1 MRQYLLKIVLK
12 NYFFRTIFKS
22 TLDLPCLPPYHLH
35 KLQNLNSVSSGN
47 QEDFTCMAPEIYRAA
62 AEGDTNILEGMPSA
76 DLRVQLTPNKNT
88 VLHIAAQFGQLKC
101 VAWIIQH
108 YSADSSLLQCPNLKG
123 DSPLHLAAR
132 EGHLEVVKALI
143 RAAKTVSERDFESG
157 IGADKAAVRYHHPQV
172 VKLLIEE
179 DPEFT
184 YGANFSGGT
193 PLYMAAERGFRDLVK
208 IIIENTNRDRLAHTG
223 PMGRTALHAAVIC
236 HDPKMVE
243 DILEWK
249 PDLTKE
255 VDENAWSP
263 LHCAAY
269 SGYVSIVAQLLDKSD
284 KSVVYLRVKNYG
296 NKTALHIAA
305 SRGRKRTA
313 KLLVSR
319 YPDCCEQVDINGN
332 NVLHLIMMQRRFF
345 KRLIKIPWMNVGALI
360 NEKNVEGQTP
370 LHLLADSQLRF
381 RSDYIRNKKVDKMA
395 LTNQN
400 LTALDVIS
408 SAEDLNGRK
417 GGIIQSL
424 KQSKARVG
432 PLLWQKTMRKGK
444 HSSQGIRDKG
454 SDISFL
460 RKVSDSHLLVAT
472 LVATVSFAAGF
483 TLPGGYND
491 SDGAMVVAFLTGLYA
506 VLPHH
511 SGIAIITV
519 IICVCCLVLNYA
531 LLGEYEKN
539 VEARFYFVR
548 CKYQQGV
555 NQIKQRAQTIS
566 HANDDGGKP

>member
-1 MRQYLLKIVLK
+1 MDP
-12 NYFFRTIFKS
+12 S
-22 TLDLPCLPPYHLH
+22 TSSHALE
-35 KLQNLNSVSSGN
+35 LQNLNSAS
-47 QEDFTCMAPEIYRAA
+47 I
-62 AEGDTNILEGMPSA
+62 
-76 DLRVQLTPNKNT
+76 QLTPNKNT

-101 VAWIIQH
+101 VVWIIQH
-108 YSADSSLLQCPNLKG
+108 YSADSSPLQRPNLKG
-123 DSPLHLAAR
+123 DTPLHLAGR
-132 EGHLEVVKALI
+132 EGHLEVAKALI
-143 RAAKTVSERDFESG
+143 PDNTMLRMTNNENDTALHE
-157 IGADKAAVRYHHPQV
+157 AVRYNHSKV
-172 VKLLIEE
+172 VKLLIKE
-179 DPEFT
+179 DPEFE

-193 PLYMAAERGFRDLVK
+193 PLYMAAERGSRDLVK
-208 IIIENTNRDRLAHTG
+208 IIIESTNR
-223 PMGRTALHAAVIC
+223 
-236 HDPKMVE
+236 
-243 DILEWK
+243 
-249 PDLTKE
+249 DLTKE
-255 VDENAWSP
+255 VDENGWSP

-284 KSVVYLRVKNYG
+284 ESVVYLRVKNYG

-305 SRGRKRTA
+305 TRGRKRTA

-319 YPDCCEQVDINGN
+319 FPDCCEQVDINGN

-408 SAEDLNGRK
+408 LAEDLTGRK

-444 HSSQGIRDKG
+444 NSSKKVRDKG

-491 SDGAMVVAFLTGLYA
+491 SDGMAILSKKAAFQAFVVSDSMALGLSVTAVLCHFCTALSEKGLQLAVLLKFAYLLTKLGVGAMVVAFLTGLYA

-511 SGIAIITV
+511 SGIAILTV

-539 VEARFYFVR
+539 VEARVSILLHVN
-548 CKYQQGV
+548 KY
-555 NQIKQRAQTIS
+555 
-566 HANDDGGKP
+566 

>member
-1 MRQYLLKIVLK
+1 MLRMTNKE
-12 NYFFRTIFKS
+12 NDTA
-22 TLDLPCLPPYHLH
+22 LH
-35 KLQNLNSVSSGN
+35 
-47 QEDFTCMAPEIYRAA
+47 E
-62 AEGDTNILEGMPSA
+62 
-76 DLRVQLTPNKNT
+76 
-88 VLHIAAQFGQLKC
+88 
-101 VAWIIQH
+101 
-108 YSADSSLLQCPNLKG
+108 
-123 DSPLHLAAR
+123 
-132 EGHLEVVKALI
+132 
-143 RAAKTVSERDFESG
+143 
-157 IGADKAAVRYHHPQV
+157 AVRYHHPEV

-184 YGANFSGGT
+184 YGANLSGGT

-208 IIIENTNRDRLAHTG
+208 MIIENTTLIPPAHTG
-223 PMGRTALHAAVIC
+223 PMRRTALHAAVVC
-236 HDPKMVE
+236 HDPITH
-243 DILEWK
+243 ILFINLRYSY

-255 VDENAWSP
+255 VDENGWSP

-269 SGYVSIVAQLLDKSD
+269 LGYVSIVAKLLDNSD
-284 KSVVYLRVKNYG
+284 KSVVYLRVKNYD

-305 SRGRKRTA
+305 TRGRKRTA
-313 KLLVSR
+313 KLLVSH

-345 KRLIKIPWMNVGALI
+345 KRLIKIRWMNVGALI
-360 NEKNVEGQTP
+360 NEKNVKGQTP

-408 SAEDLNGRK
+408 LAEDLTGRK

-432 PLLWQKTMRKGK
+432 PLLWQKTMKKGK
-444 HSSQGIRDKG
+444 NSSQRIRVKG

-460 RKVSDSHLLVAT
+460 RKVSDSHMLVAT

-491 SDGAMVVAFLTGLYA
+491 SDGKAILSKKAAFQAFVVSDSMALGLSVTAVLCHFCTALSEKGLQLAVLLKFAYLLTKLGVGAMVVAFLTGLYA

-511 SGIAIITV
+511 SGIAILTV

-539 VEARFYFVR
+539 IEARLYMLES
-548 CKYQQGV
+548 KL
-555 NQIKQRAQTIS
+555 
-566 HANDDGGKP
+566 DLGKFFRIRT